1 MTIIGFQDGF
11 TIAYQA
17 ELIIEDDNIFMKH
30 IFLINIH
37 VLVMDVK
44 VANLKENGFGEKLEV
59 VSVLTE
65 VVVYVIIQ
73 WQMRVASLRS

>member
-1 MTIIGFQDGF
+1 
-11 TIAYQA
+11 
-17 ELIIEDDNIFMKH
+17 MKH